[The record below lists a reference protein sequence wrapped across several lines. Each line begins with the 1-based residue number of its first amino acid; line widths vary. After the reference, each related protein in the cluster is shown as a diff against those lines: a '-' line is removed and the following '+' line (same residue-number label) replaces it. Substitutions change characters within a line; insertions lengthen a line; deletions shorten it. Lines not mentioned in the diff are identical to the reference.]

1 VKTKLQIVIP
11 LSGGNQFFDSEE
23 YVYPKP
29 LVEIDSKPMIQWV
42 VENYNNIIDESVKV
56 IFITKEPECTKFNID
71 YTLKILCP
79 QSKVIK
85 LQNTTKG
92 AVCTVLMAI
101 DELDLNAPLIIAN
114 GDQYIEED
122 ISAVIDYF
130 KKHKSDAGVLC
141 FNSVH
146 PKWSYIRPGEN
157 NTVLET
163 AEKKPISSKAIAGL
177 YYFAKASHFFEA
189 ASKGILNDQSLDGIF
204 FVSLVMNELILTGK
218 KINYY
223 EIDADKYHS
232 FYSPKKIEEF
242 KLTNT
247 NANS

>member
-1 VKTKLQIVIP
+1 VKTKLQIIIP

-23 YVYPKP
+23 YIYPKP
-29 LVEIDSKPMIQWV
+29 LVEISSKPMIQWV
-42 VENYNNIIDESVKV
+42 VENYAEVIDESVKV
-56 IFITKEPECTKFNID
+56 IFVTKEPECTKFNID
-71 YTLKILCP
+71 YTLRILCP

-92 AVCTVLMAI
+92 AVCTVLMAM
-101 DELDLNAPLIIAN
+101 DELDMNIPLIIAN
-114 GDQYIEED
+114 GDQYIEES
-122 ISAVIDYF
+122 ISNIIKYF
-130 KKHKSDAGVLC
+130 ITNKSDAGVLC

-146 PKWSYIRPGEN
+146 PKWSYIRPGDD

-163 AEKKPISSKAIAGL
+163 AEKKPISNKAIAGL
-177 YYFAKASHFFEA
+177 YYFAKGSYFFTA
-189 ASKGILNDQSLDGIF
+189 ASKAILNDQSLDGIF
-204 FVSLVMNELILTGK
+204 FVSLLMNELILTGK

-223 EIDADKYHS
+223 EIAADKYHS

-247 NANS
+247 NGN